1 MLAES
6 IAMHLRHP
14 GTVLACV
21 VSLAGCSGSPGK
33 GGDATGTS
41 VGGGGG
47 QATAS
52 GGTGL
57 VTATGGSGGAA
68 AGGSSNDAATGAGG
82 LAAKYPGDV
91 GIATDPDVV
100 WTEDFEEGSTTA
112 LLARYDDNKPDG
124 LTLDSDVPPKSSGST
139 SGKLVASGAGPNAVD
154 FYKNL
159 APGYDELFVRY
170 YAKYQANIEWHHTG
184 VWVGGY
190 NPPLN
195 WPNPQAGLKPNGDD
209 RFSVALEP
217 MEQGPTPRMDAYDYW
232 MQMHSWMDQPSGD
245 TAYYGN
251 SVIHDPTLTA
261 KEQWQCFE
269 IHIKLNPDPASAAG
283 AELGFWLDDRSVLQ
297 FTDSSPLGYWVKDKF
312 CPDAAIGTECT
323 DYRPAA
329 PVLTPLNLQYR
340 STAALT
346 LNYFWPQNYITSGGA
361 GAVWYDDMVIAKSR
375 VGCIR

>member
-1 MLAES
+1 MHPRHLAVIAACS
-6 IAMHLRHP
+6 IP
-14 GTVLACV
+14 IV
-21 VSLAGCSGSPGK
+21 GCSGSP
-33 GGDATGTS
+33 S
-41 VGGGGG
+41 VGANGGGGGG
-47 QATAS
+47 Q
-52 GGTGL
+52 
-57 VTATGGSGGAA
+57 VVATGGSGG
-68 AGGSSNDAATGAGG
+68 TVGAGG
-82 LAAKYPGDV
+82 GSAVATGGGSNTLAAKYPGDV
-91 GIATDPDVV
+91 GIKSDPDVV
-100 WTEDFEEGSTTA
+100 WTENFEEGSVAT

-124 LTLDSDVPPKSSGST
+124 LTLDTDVPARSSGSA

-184 VWVGGY
+184 VWFGGY

-209 RFSVALEP
+209 RFSVSLEP
-217 MEQGPTPRMDAYDYW
+217 MEQGPTPRMDSYNYW
-232 MQMHSWMDQPSGD
+232 MLMHSWMDQPSGS

-269 IHIKLNPDPASAAG
+269 IHVKVNSDASSGAG
-283 AELGFWLDDRSVLQ
+283 AELGFWLDDRSILQ
-297 FTDSSPLGYWVKDKF
+297 FTDASPVGYWVKDKF

-329 PVLTPLNLQYR
+329 PVLTRLDLQYR
-340 STAALT
+340 NTTALK

-361 GAVWYDDMVIAKSR
+361 GAVWYDDMVVAKSR

>member
-1 MLAES
+1 
-6 IAMHLRHP
+6 
-14 GTVLACV
+14 V
-21 VSLAGCSGSPGK
+21 V
-33 GGDATGTS
+33 
-41 VGGGGG
+41 
-47 QATAS
+47 
-52 GGTGL
+52 
-57 VTATGGSGGAA
+57 ATGGSGG
-68 AGGSSNDAATGAGG
+68 TVGAGG
-82 LAAKYPGDV
+82 GSAVATGGGSNTLAAKYPGDV
-91 GIATDPDVV
+91 GIKSDPDVV
-100 WTEDFEEGSTTA
+100 WTENFEEGSVAT

-124 LTLDSDVPPKSSGST
+124 LTLDTDVPARSSGSA

-184 VWVGGY
+184 VWFGGY

-209 RFSVALEP
+209 RFSVSLEP
-217 MEQGPTPRMDAYDYW
+217 MEQGPTPRMDSYNYW
-232 MQMHSWMDQPSGD
+232 MLMHSWMDQPSGS

-269 IHIKLNPDPASAAG
+269 IHVKVNSDASSGAG
-283 AELGFWLDDRSVLQ
+283 AELGFWLDDRSILQ
-297 FTDSSPLGYWVKDKF
+297 FTDASPVGYWVKDKF

-329 PVLTPLNLQYR
+329 PVLTRLDLQYR
-340 STAALT
+340 NTTALK

-361 GAVWYDDMVIAKSR
+361 GAVWYDDMVVAKSR